1 MEILGPYGRV
11 PGRGLFI
18 WEVSSVSYS
27 YPCVVGHHVPVKAD
41 PESALA

>member
-11 PGRGLFI
+11 PRRGLFN
-18 WEVSSVSYS
+18 WEISSVSYVC
-27 YPCVVGHHVPVKAD
+27 PCVVGHHLPVKAD